1 LSVSAGMLVVGSHS
15 AADDLLQ
22 LPDAVVKL
30 GHGTLTAIVAVCLI
44 GGIGCFVAALLV
56 GIWVD
61 GALAENLGGTA
72 VVLAAT
78 GMFLGRAL

>member
-1 LSVSAGMLVVGSHS
+1 MVTATKKRLRPPPFHNPPPLEGWE
-15 AADDLLQ
+15 
-22 LPDAVVKL
+22 KL
-30 GHGTLTAIVAVCLI
+30 GHGALTAIVAVCLI